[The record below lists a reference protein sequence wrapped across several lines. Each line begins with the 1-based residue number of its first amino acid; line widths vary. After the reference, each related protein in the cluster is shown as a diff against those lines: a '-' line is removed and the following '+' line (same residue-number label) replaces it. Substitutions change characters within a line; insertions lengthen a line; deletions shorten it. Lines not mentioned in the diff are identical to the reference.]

1 MSKQNYF
8 WRKNKQTN
16 ILQETE
22 ENITK
27 NSYSQ
32 NCKDNSGFIQWE
44 QGAIKGSNQK
54 IRESRWKTAIWQRE
68 NFVDAKYSAQS
79 GSASP
84 WL

>member
-1 MSKQNYF
+1 MHGSNLGPLLPNMYGHMFTRYLTEVKEAMMSKQNYF

-44 QGAIKGSNQK
+44 QGAIKGSN
-54 IRESRWKTAIWQRE
+54 
-68 NFVDAKYSAQS
+68 
-79 GSASP
+79 
-84 WL
+84 